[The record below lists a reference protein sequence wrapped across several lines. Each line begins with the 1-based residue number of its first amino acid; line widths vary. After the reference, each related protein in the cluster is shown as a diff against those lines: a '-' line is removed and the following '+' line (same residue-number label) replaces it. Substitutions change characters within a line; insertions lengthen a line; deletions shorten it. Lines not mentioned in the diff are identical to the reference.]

1 MKTFVQTILII
12 MTGLGFFF
20 LAGCSNPSDSESSGN
35 VNVSYAIGDIGPSGV
50 GKVFY
55 ITDGGLHGLEAAPS
69 DQSTAQLWSNITS
82 ASIGTTGTA
91 IGTGSGNTD
100 AIIGQSGHT
109 TSAAQ
114 VCRSYHGGGLTDW
127 FLPSKDELNTLY
139 QNKTAVGGFADNY
152 YWSSSEIDSEHVWD
166 QYFGSGSPYDP
177 SKSYSLRVRAIRA
190 F

>member
-1 MKTFVQTILII
+1 MKTFIQTILII

-20 LAGCSNPSDSESSGN
+20 LTGCSNPSDSESSGN

-69 DQSTAQLWSNITS
+69 DQSTARSWSNITS

-91 IGTGSGNTD
+91 IGTGSDNTD
-100 AIIGQSGHT
+100 AIIGQSGHGS
-109 TSAAQ
+109 SAAK
-114 VCRSYHGGGLTDW
+114 VCRNYHGGGLTDW
-127 FLPSKDELNTLY
+127 FLPSKDELDRLY
-139 QNKTAVGGFADNY
+139 QNKTAVGGFDGEY
-152 YWSSSEIDSEHVWD
+152 YWSSSE
-166 QYFGSGSPYDP
+166 GSSRTSWSLSFSNNNLYEGN
-177 SKSYSLRVRAIRA
+177 KYSNRWVRAIRA